1 MSPRPTVPT
10 QLSLDDLGTPLR
22 DVTFCVIDLE
32 TTGGSPSTCGITEIG
47 AVRYRGGECLGT
59 FQTLVNPG
67 CAIPPQITVLT
78 GITEAMVYPAPRIE
92 HVLPT
97 LLEFIGDAV
106 IVGHNVRFDLGFLQA
121 ALERDGRERLTN
133 RSVDTV
139 ALARRLVRGE
149 VPNCKL
155 GTLAERLR
163 LPHRPS
169 HRALDDALTTG
180 DLLHLLLERA
190 GRLGVTGLDDL
201 LTLPTMAGHAQA
213 GKLRLTDDLP
223 RTSGV
228 YLFRSAS
235 GDVLYV
241 GKATNLRARVR
252 SYFSGDDRRKVG
264 ALLRETVRIDHIE
277 TPHALAA
284 AVHEVRLIHRFTP
297 RYNRQSK
304 DWSKYVYVKL
314 TLGET
319 YPRLSIVKEVRPDGG
334 LHIGPLTSRS
344 TAQRVIDAIH
354 SSVPLR
360 RCATRVSARSQR
372 EAPCTSAQLGVSM
385 CPCAGGVDPAE
396 YALIVE
402 RTVRG
407 LTTEPEL
414 LLAPLAERLAM
425 LAHEERFEEAA
436 DVRDRAEALSGA
448 LRRQRRFEQLRRA
461 GALRIE
467 RPDGSGA
474 LFDSGRLVTAW
485 DTGEPAPELPL
496 TTPEPTDSASD
507 SPTDSTSDSS
517 GGLLAP
523 LPREQ
528 ADEFACVAAW
538 LDRHADEITITACD
552 GEFSS
557 PLPAVGSFAPR
568 RSPVA
573 PDPRDPGQLDR
584 PERSGGRRDHRSDAH
599 TSTRRSSTRFAAPE
613 SIDR

>member
-1 MSPRPTVPT
+1 VLPT
-10 QLSLDDLGTPLR
+10 QLSLDDLGAPLC

-32 TTGGSPSTCGITEIG
+32 TTGGSPTSCGITEIG
-47 AVRYRGGECLGT
+47 AVRFRGGECLGT

-67 CAIPPQITVLT
+67 CAIPPEITVLT
-78 GITEAMVYPAPRIE
+78 GITQSMVYPAPRIE

-121 ALERDGRERLTN
+121 ALERDDRPRLTN

-155 GTLAERLR
+155 GTLAEGLR

-213 GKLRLTDDLP
+213 GKLRLTDNLP
-223 RTSGV
+223 RTPGV

-252 SYFSGDDRRKVG
+252 SYFSGDERRKIG

-297 RYNRQSK
+297 RYNRQAK

-314 TLGET
+314 TLNENF
-319 YPRLSIVKEVRPDGG
+319 PRLSIVKEVRSDGG
-334 LHIGPLTSRS
+334 LYIGPLHSRS
-344 TAQRVIDAIH
+344 AAQRVIDAIH
-354 SSVPLR
+354 SAAPLR
-360 RCATRVSARSQR
+360 RCSTRVSARSQR

-385 CPCAGGVDPAE
+385 CPCAGGIDPSDYARIVDR
-396 YALIVE
+396 V
-402 RTVRG
+402 VRG
-407 LTTEPEL
+407 LTTEPDL
-414 LLAPLAERLAM
+414 LLAPLVERLAM
-425 LAHEERFEEAA
+425 LAHEERFEEAV
-436 DVRDRAEALSGA
+436 DVRDRAEALSSA
-448 LRRQRRFEQLRRA
+448 LRRQRRFERLRRA
-461 GALRIE
+461 GRLCIE
-467 RPDGSGA
+467 LPDGSGA
-474 LFDSGRLVTAW
+474 QFNAGRMETSWGAGESPIENRVLDDQSPDHSQA
-485 DTGEPAPELPL
+485 TGEPAGP
-496 TTPEPTDSASD
+496 
-507 SPTDSTSDSS
+507 
-517 GGLLAP
+517 LAP
-523 LPREQ
+523 LPREL
-528 ADEFACVAAW
+528 ADEYACVAAW
-538 LDRHADEITITACD
+538 LDRNAHELTITDCD
-552 GEFSS
+552 GEFTSV
-557 PLPAVGSFAPR
+557 LPAVESFAPKK
-568 RSPVA
+568 SPVA
-573 PDPRDPGQLDR
+573 SDIRHGDRPDQPGQ
-584 PERSGGRRDHRSDAH
+584 RRDQRSSAH
-599 TSTRRSSTRFAAPE
+599 TSTRRSSTRRAAPE
-613 SIDR
+613 SIER